1 MDDYLSKPQQATPG
15 RSVASNAR
23 KISRSPLRKTD
34 RRFFSHRVKVLVRWR
49 DEPERQAP
57 PNGSPGNFVAFL
69 FRLDVR
75 MALWPFDSWIK
86 TDMFDP
92 THTPTVFCAGPF
104 ADWVNPRDA
113 DSFRVSP

>member
-1 MDDYLSKPQQATPG
+1 MDDYLSKPPQA
-15 RSVASNAR
+15 AQLQAMLAR
-23 KISRSPLRKTD
+23 YLAHPSEKPTVV
-34 RRFFSHRVKVLVRWR
+34 FFHRVKVLVRWR
-49 DEPERQAP
+49 AEPERQAP

>member
-1 MDDYLSKPQQATPG
+1 MDDYLSKPPQA
-15 RSVASNAR
+15 AQLQAMLAR
-23 KISRSPLRKTD
+23 YLAHPSEKPTVG
-34 RRFFSHRVKVLVRWR
+34 FFSHRVKVLVRWR